1 MSNVWKINMVQ
12 NYTTRDDFNKLTF
25 KKGDSFSARIL
36 RLEGSTTDVIIKLL
50 DGRVFPARVDGEI
63 LQENLDDYM
72 FKFQLDGFEGGK
84 FLLRILESN
93 VIDSLGNNG
102 DSAIK
107 DPLMEELLKNLDFP
121 VGKEDV
127 PILKSMLKNNIPIT
141 EENLLEIKGLKEF
154 IDQSNNSPKELNK
167 FIDKF
172 IEAKGIQNNSSEA
185 KQIKETL
192 GRVLNEIKNLKID
205 DVFVMKA
212 LDIKLNEHN
221 IKAFSKVISNEY
233 SILPEIKET
242 TNVIKEQII
251 GNINKDTQGEGIV
264 NRNSTISEGDKL
276 IYSKK
281 DSSQPMVSIK
291 ESLENKEAILSSEKM
306 VNKEGKHSNDI
317 INERTIGIV
326 NDEDDLLGKMA
337 SHGND
342 EVDSTNK
349 LFKQLKSD
357 IMVDRSITSN
367 MVKDELREKISFI
380 KNDLMELIKL
390 SQKETSTFNN
400 VIQNLET
407 KFQEFKMFNTIN
419 NNYYF
424 LNVPLDMKDKEYDC
438 KLIIKDERSKGKKL
452 DTENIKIAASVAT
465 VNMEKVDAYL
475 TVNKNSATIEIESEA
490 TYVKILERFKGKLIN
505 DLIDSKYMFNIFI
518 KEKKHDFSFSNCRSF
533 FEDDDFTTINT
544 RV

>member
-12 NYTTRDDFNKLTF
+12 NYTTSDDFNKLTF

-50 DGRVFPARVDGEI
+50 DGRVFPARVDGDI

-154 IDQSNNSPKELNK
+154 IDQSNNSPRELNK

-185 KQIKETL
+185 EQIKATL

-212 LDIKLNEHN
+212 LDIKLNEYN

-251 GNINKDTQGEGIV
+251 GNINKDTQGEVIV

-276 IYSKK
+276 IYSEK

-326 NDEDDLLGKMA
+326 NDEEDLLGKMA
-337 SHGND
+337 SQGKD

-357 IMVDRSITSN
+357 IMVDRSITGN

-505 DLIDSKYMFNIFI
+505 DLMDSKYMFNIFI

>member
-36 RLEGSTTDVIIKLL
+36 RLEGNSTDVIIKLL

-185 KQIKETL
+185 EQIKATL

-251 GNINKDTQGEGIV
+251 GNINKYTQGEGIV
-264 NRNSTISEGDKL
+264 NSNSTFSEGDKL
-276 IYSKK
+276 IYSIK

-326 NDEDDLLGKMA
+326 NDEEDLLGKMA

>member
-50 DGRVFPARVDGEI
+50 DGRVFPARVDGDI

-185 KQIKETL
+185 EQIKATL

-212 LDIKLNEHN
+212 LDIKLNEYN

-251 GNINKDTQGEGIV
+251 GNINKDTQGEVIV

-276 IYSKK
+276 IYSEK

-326 NDEDDLLGKMA
+326 NDEEDLLGKMA
-337 SHGND
+337 SHGKD

-357 IMVDRSITSN
+357 IMVDRSITST

-505 DLIDSKYMFNIFI
+505 DLMDSKYMFNIFI

>member
-50 DGRVFPARVDGEI
+50 DGRVFPARVDGDI

-185 KQIKETL
+185 EQIKATL

-212 LDIKLNEHN
+212 LDIKLNEYN

-251 GNINKDTQGEGIV
+251 GNINKDTQGEVIV

-276 IYSKK
+276 IYSEK

-326 NDEDDLLGKMA
+326 NDEEDLLGKMA
-337 SHGND
+337 SHGKD

-357 IMVDRSITSN
+357 IMVDRSITST

-505 DLIDSKYMFNIFI
+505 DLMDSKYMFNIFI

-533 FEDDDFTTINT
+533 FEDDDFITINT

>member
-12 NYTTRDDFNKLTF
+12 NYTTRDDFNKITF

-251 GNINKDTQGEGIV
+251 GNINKDTQGEAIV
-264 NRNSTISEGDKL
+264 NRNSTFIEGDKL
-276 IYSKK
+276 IYSEK

-505 DLIDSKYMFNIFI
+505 DLMDSKYMFNIFI

>member
-50 DGRVFPARVDGEI
+50 DGRVFPARVDGDI

-185 KQIKETL
+185 EQIKATL

-212 LDIKLNEHN
+212 LDIKLNEYN

-251 GNINKDTQGEGIV
+251 GNINKDTQGEVIV

-276 IYSKK
+276 IYSEK

-326 NDEDDLLGKMA
+326 NDEEDLLGKMA
-337 SHGND
+337 SQGKD

-357 IMVDRSITSN
+357 IMVDRSITGN

-505 DLIDSKYMFNIFI
+505 DLMDSKYMFNIFI

>member
-50 DGRVFPARVDGEI
+50 DGRVFPARVDGDI

-154 IDQSNNSPKELNK
+154 IDQSNNSPRELNK

-185 KQIKETL
+185 EQIKATL

-212 LDIKLNEHN
+212 LDIKLNEYN

-251 GNINKDTQGEGIV
+251 GNINKDTQGEVIV

-276 IYSKK
+276 IYSEK

-326 NDEDDLLGKMA
+326 NDEEDLLGKMA
-337 SHGND
+337 SQGKD

-357 IMVDRSITSN
+357 IMVDRSITGN

-505 DLIDSKYMFNIFI
+505 DLMDSKYMFNIFI

>member
-1 MSNVWKINMVQ
+1 
-12 NYTTRDDFNKLTF
+12 
-25 KKGDSFSARIL
+25 
-36 RLEGSTTDVIIKLL
+36 
-50 DGRVFPARVDGEI
+50 
-63 LQENLDDYM
+63 
-72 FKFQLDGFEGGK
+72 
-84 FLLRILESN
+84 
-93 VIDSLGNNG
+93 
-102 DSAIK
+102 
-107 DPLMEELLKNLDFP
+107 
-121 VGKEDV
+121 
-127 PILKSMLKNNIPIT
+127 
-141 EENLLEIKGLKEF
+141 
-154 IDQSNNSPKELNK
+154 
-167 FIDKF
+167 
-172 IEAKGIQNNSSEA
+172 
-185 KQIKETL
+185 
-192 GRVLNEIKNLKID
+192 
-205 DVFVMKA
+205 
-212 LDIKLNEHN
+212 
-221 IKAFSKVISNEY
+221 
-233 SILPEIKET
+233 
-242 TNVIKEQII
+242 
-251 GNINKDTQGEGIV
+251 
-264 NRNSTISEGDKL
+264 
-276 IYSKK
+276 
-281 DSSQPMVSIK
+281 
-291 ESLENKEAILSSEKM
+291 
-306 VNKEGKHSNDI
+306 
-317 INERTIGIV
+317 
-326 NDEDDLLGKMA
+326 MA
-337 SHGND
+337 SQGKD

-357 IMVDRSITSN
+357 IMVDRSITGN

-505 DLIDSKYMFNIFI
+505 DLMDSKYMFNIFI

>member
-84 FLLRILESN
+84 FLLSILESN

-154 IDQSNNSPKELNK
+154 IDQSNNSPKDLNK

-185 KQIKETL
+185 KQMKETL

-251 GNINKDTQGEGIV
+251 GNINKDTQGEVIV
-264 NRNSTISEGDKL
+264 NRNSTFNEGDKL
-276 IYSKK
+276 MYSKK
-281 DSSQPMVSIK
+281 DSSQPMVSIN
-291 ESLENKEAILSSEKM
+291 ESLESKEVILSSEKM
-306 VNKEGKHSNDI
+306 INKEGKHSNDI

-326 NDEDDLLGKMA
+326 NDEDDLLVKVA
-337 SHGND
+337 SHGKD

-357 IMVDRSITSN
+357 VMVDRSITST
-367 MVKDELREKISFI
+367 MVKEEKISFI
-380 KNDLMELIKL
+380 KNDLLELIKL

-490 TYVKILERFKGKLIN
+490 TYVKTLERFKGKLIN
-505 DLIDSKYMFNIFI
+505 DLMDSKYMFNIFI

-533 FEDDDFTTINT
+533 FEDDAFTTINT

>member
-84 FLLRILESN
+84 FLLKILESN
-93 VIDSLGNNG
+93 VIDNLGNNG
-102 DSAIK
+102 DTTIK

-127 PILKSMLKNNIPIT
+127 PILKSMLKNSIPIT

-172 IEAKGIQNNSSEA
+172 IEAKGIQNNSTEA
-185 KQIKETL
+185 EHIKSTL
-192 GRVLNEIKNLKID
+192 DRVLNEIKNLKID

-233 SILPEIKET
+233 SILPEVEET

-264 NRNSTISEGDKL
+264 NRNSTFHEGDKL
-276 IYSKK
+276 IYSEK

-291 ESLENKEAILSSEKM
+291 ENIKNKEAILSSEKM
-306 VNKEGKHSNDI
+306 INNEGKSSNDI
-317 INERTIGIV
+317 INERTIGII
-326 NDEDDLLGKMA
+326 NDEDELLGKMA
-337 SHGND
+337 SHGKE
-342 EVDSTNK
+342 EVDNTNK

-357 IMVDRSITSN
+357 ITVDRSITGT

-505 DLIDSKYMFNIFI
+505 DLMDSKYMFNIFI

>member
-12 NYTTRDDFNKLTF
+12 NYTTKDDFNKLTF

-36 RLEGSTTDVIIKLL
+36 RLEGSATDVIIKLL

-93 VIDSLGNNG
+93 VIDNLGNNG
-102 DSAIK
+102 DIAIK

-167 FIDKF
+167 FIDKY
-172 IEAKGIQNNSSEA
+172 IEAKGIQNNSPEA
-185 KQIKETL
+185 EQIKSTL
-192 GRVLNEIKNLKID
+192 GKVLNEIKNLKID
-205 DVFVMKA
+205 DIFVMKA
-212 LDIKLNEHN
+212 LDIKLNEDS
-221 IKAFSKVISNEY
+221 IKAFSKVVSNQY
-233 SILPEIKET
+233 SVLPEIEET
-242 TNVIKEQII
+242 ANVIKEQIT
-251 GNINKDTQGEGIV
+251 GNINKDSQGESSV
-264 NRNSTISEGDKL
+264 NKNSTFQEGDKVL
-276 IYSKK
+276 YSEK
-281 DSSQPMVSIK
+281 DKSQTIASIK
-291 ESLENKEAILSSEKM
+291 ESLENKEAILSSEKLI
-306 VNKEGKHSNDI
+306 NKEGKSSSNI
-317 INERTIGIV
+317 INERTIGIIS
-326 NDEDDLLGKMA
+326 DEDDLQGEVLSQGKE
-337 SHGND
+337 
-342 EVDSTNK
+342 EVNSSNK

-357 IMVDRSITSN
+357 IMIDRSITST
-367 MVKDELREKISFI
+367 MVKDELREKISLI
-380 KNDLMELIKL
+380 KNNLMEIIKL
-390 SQKETSTFNN
+390 SQKDPSAFSN
-400 VIQNLET
+400 VAQNLDT

-424 LNVPLDMKDKEYDC
+424 LNVPMEMKDKEYDC
-438 KLIIKDERSKGKKL
+438 KLIIKDERNKGKKL
-452 DTENIKIAASVAT
+452 DTENIKIAASVVT

-490 TYVKILERFKGKLIN
+490 TYVKLLEKFKGKLIN
-505 DLIDSKYMFNIFI
+505 DLMDSKYMFNIFI

>member
-50 DGRVFPARVDGEI
+50 DGRVFPARVDGDI

-251 GNINKDTQGEGIV
+251 GNINKDTQGEVIV

-276 IYSKK
+276 IYSEK

-326 NDEDDLLGKMA
+326 NDEEDLLGKMA
-337 SHGND
+337 SHGKD

-357 IMVDRSITSN
+357 IMVDRSITST

-505 DLIDSKYMFNIFI
+505 DLMDSKYMFNIFI

>member
-251 GNINKDTQGEGIV
+251 GNINKDTQGEAIV
-264 NRNSTISEGDKL
+264 NRNSTFIEGDKL
-276 IYSKK
+276 IYSEK

-452 DTENIKIAASVAT
+452 DAENIKIAASVAT

-505 DLIDSKYMFNIFI
+505 DLMDSKYMFNIFI

>member
-50 DGRVFPARVDGEI
+50 DGRVFPARVDGDI

-185 KQIKETL
+185 EQIKATL

-212 LDIKLNEHN
+212 LDIKLNEYN

-251 GNINKDTQGEGIV
+251 GNINKDTQGEVIV

-276 IYSKK
+276 IYSEK

-306 VNKEGKHSNDI
+306 VNKEVKHSNDI

-326 NDEDDLLGKMA
+326 NDEEDLLGKMA
-337 SHGND
+337 SHGKD

-357 IMVDRSITSN
+357 IMVDRSITST

>member
-50 DGRVFPARVDGEI
+50 DGRVFPAKVDGEI

-84 FLLRILESN
+84 FLLRVLESN
-93 VIDSLGNNG
+93 IVDNLGNRG
-102 DSAIK
+102 DLAIK

-127 PILKSMLKNNIPIT
+127 PILKAMLKNNIAIT

-154 IDQSNNSPKELNK
+154 IDQSNNSPKELSK

-172 IEAKGIQNNSSEA
+172 IEARGIPDNSPEVEY
-185 KQIKETL
+185 IKSTL
-192 GRVLNEIKNLKID
+192 GKVLNEIKNLKID
-205 DVFVMKA
+205 DIFVMKA
-212 LDIKLNEHN
+212 LDIKLNEDS
-221 IKAFSKVISNEY
+221 IKTFSKVTSNEY
-233 SILPEIKET
+233 SVFPEVKET
-242 TNVIKEQII
+242 ANVIKEQIS
-251 GNINKDTQGEGIV
+251 GNINKDSQGENVV
-264 NRNSTISEGDKL
+264 NKNSIFQETDKVLYSEKDKPQSIIL
-276 IYSKK
+276 EK
-281 DSSQPMVSIK
+281 DNI
-291 ESLENKEAILSSEKM
+291 ESKEAILSLEKM
-306 VNKEGKHSNDI
+306 VGKEEKAVKDI

-326 NDEDDLLGKMA
+326 SDEDEIQGKTISQGKEELANSTKLLK
-337 SHGND
+337 
-342 EVDSTNK
+342 E
-349 LFKQLKSD
+349 LKTD
-357 IMVDRSITSN
+357 TMLDRSITSN
-367 MVKDELREKISFI
+367 MVKDELKEKISLI
-380 KNDLMELIKL
+380 KTNLMEMIKL
-390 SQKETSTFNN
+390 AQKDPATFNN
-400 VIQNLET
+400 VVQNLDT

-424 LNVPLDMKDKEYDC
+424 LNIPMDMKDKEYDC
-438 KLIIKDERSKGKKL
+438 KLIIKDERGKGKKL

-465 VNMEKVDAYL
+465 VNMEKIDAYL
-475 TVNKNSATIEIESEA
+475 TINKNAATIEIESEA
-490 TYVKILERFKGKLIN
+490 AYVKVLEKFKGNLVK
-505 DLIDSKYMFNIFI
+505 DLVDSKYMFNIFI

-533 FEDDDFTTINT
+533 FEDNDFTTINT

>member
-50 DGRVFPARVDGEI
+50 DGRVFPARVDGDI

-276 IYSKK
+276 IYSEK

-326 NDEDDLLGKMA
+326 NDEEDLLGKMA
-337 SHGND
+337 SHGKD

-505 DLIDSKYMFNIFI
+505 DLMDSKYMFNIFI

>member
-50 DGRVFPARVDGEI
+50 DGRVFPARVDGDI

>member
-326 NDEDDLLGKMA
+326 NDEEDLLGKMA

-357 IMVDRSITSN
+357 IMADRSITSN

-475 TVNKNSATIEIESEA
+475 TVNKNSATIEIQSEA

>member
-172 IEAKGIQNNSSEA
+172 IEARGLQNNSSEA

-251 GNINKDTQGEGIV
+251 GNINKDTQGEAIV
-264 NRNSTISEGDKL
+264 NRNSTFIEGDKL
-276 IYSKK
+276 IYSEK

-291 ESLENKEAILSSEKM
+291 ESLESKEAILSSEKM
-306 VNKEGKHSNDI
+306 ISKEGKHSNDI

-326 NDEDDLLGKMA
+326 NDEDELLGKMA
-337 SHGND
+337 SHGKD
-342 EVDSTNK
+342 EVGNTNK
-349 LFKQLKSD
+349 LIKQLKSD
-357 IMVDRSITSN
+357 IMVDRSITST

-505 DLIDSKYMFNIFI
+505 DLMDSKYMFNIFI

>member
-50 DGRVFPARVDGEI
+50 DGRVFPARVDGDI

-154 IDQSNNSPKELNK
+154 IDQSNNSPRELNK

-185 KQIKETL
+185 EQIKATL

-212 LDIKLNEHN
+212 LDIKLNEYN

-251 GNINKDTQGEGIV
+251 GNINKDTQGEVIV

-276 IYSKK
+276 IYSEK

-326 NDEDDLLGKMA
+326 NDEEDLLGKMA
-337 SHGND
+337 SQGKD

-357 IMVDRSITSN
+357 IMVDRSITGN

-475 TVNKNSATIEIESEA
+475 IVNKNSATIEIESEA

-505 DLIDSKYMFNIFI
+505 DLMDSKYMFNIFI

-533 FEDDDFTTINT
+533 FEDDDFTTINS

>member
-251 GNINKDTQGEGIV
+251 GNINKDTQGEAIV
-264 NRNSTISEGDKL
+264 NRNSTFIEGDKL
-276 IYSKK
+276 IYSEK

-505 DLIDSKYMFNIFI
+505 DLMDSKYMFNIFI

>member
-84 FLLRILESN
+84 LHLSILESN
-93 VIDSLGNNG
+93 VIDNIGNNG

-154 IDQSNNSPKELNK
+154 IDQSNNSPNELNK

-172 IEAKGIQNNSSEA
+172 IEARGLQNNSSEA
-185 KQIKETL
+185 EQIKETL

-205 DVFVMKA
+205 DIFVMKA

-251 GNINKDTQGEGIV
+251 GNINKDTQGEGIA
-264 NRNSTISEGDKL
+264 NRNSTFNEGDKL
-276 IYSKK
+276 TYSEK

-291 ESLENKEAILSSEKM
+291 ESLENKEAILSSEK
-306 VNKEGKHSNDI
+306 VINKEGKYSNDI

-337 SHGND
+337 SHGKD
-342 EVDSTNK
+342 EVDNTNK

-357 IMVDRSITSN
+357 IMVDRSITST

-390 SQKETSTFNN
+390 SQKDTSTFNN

-505 DLIDSKYMFNIFI
+505 DLMDSKYMFNIFI

>member
-185 KQIKETL
+185 EQIKETL

-242 TNVIKEQII
+242 TNFIKEQII

-342 EVDSTNK
+342 EVGNTNK
-349 LFKQLKSD
+349 LIKQLKSD

>member
-251 GNINKDTQGEGIV
+251 GNINKDTQGEAIV
-264 NRNSTISEGDKL
+264 NRNSTFTEGDKL
-276 IYSKK
+276 IYSEK
-281 DSSQPMVSIK
+281 DSSQPMVAIK

-505 DLIDSKYMFNIFI
+505 DLMDSKYMFNIFI

>member
-326 NDEDDLLGKMA
+326 NDEDELLGKMA

-505 DLIDSKYMFNIFI
+505 DLMDSKYMFNIFI

>member
-12 NYTTRDDFNKLTF
+12 NYTTKDDFNKLTF
-25 KKGDSFSARIL
+25 KKGDSFSARVL
-36 RLEGSTTDVIIKLL
+36 RLEGSATDVIIKLL

-93 VIDSLGNNG
+93 VIDNLGNNV
-102 DSAIK
+102 DTAIK

-167 FIDKF
+167 FIDKY
-172 IEAKGIQNNSSEA
+172 IEAKGIQNNSPEA
-185 KQIKETL
+185 EQIKSTL
-192 GRVLNEIKNLKID
+192 GKVLNEIKNLKID
-205 DVFVMKA
+205 DIFVMKA
-212 LDIKLNEHN
+212 LDIKLNEDS
-221 IKAFSKVISNEY
+221 IKAFAKVVSNQY
-233 SILPEIKET
+233 SVSPEIEET
-242 TNVIKEQII
+242 ANVIKEQIT
-251 GNINKDTQGEGIV
+251 GNINKDSQGEISV
-264 NRNSTISEGDKL
+264 NKNSTFQEGDKVF
-276 IYSKK
+276 YSEK
-281 DSSQPMVSIK
+281 DKSQTMASIK
-291 ESLENKEAILSSEKM
+291 ESLENKEAILSSEKLI
-306 VNKEGKHSNDI
+306 NKEGKSSSDI
-317 INERTIGIV
+317 INERTIGIIS
-326 NDEDDLLGKMA
+326 DEDDLQGKVV
-337 SHGND
+337 SQRKE
-342 EVDSTNK
+342 EVDSSNK
-349 LFKQLKSD
+349 LFKQLKSETM
-357 IMVDRSITSN
+357 IDRSITST
-367 MVKDELREKISFI
+367 MVKEELREKISLI
-380 KNDLMELIKL
+380 KNNLMEIIKL
-390 SQKETSTFNN
+390 SQKDPSTFSN
-400 VIQNLET
+400 VVQNLDT

-424 LNVPLDMKDKEYDC
+424 LNVPMDMKDKEYDC

-490 TYVKILERFKGKLIN
+490 AYVKLLEKFKGKLIN
-505 DLIDSKYMFNIFI
+505 DLMDSKYMFNIFI

>member
-505 DLIDSKYMFNIFI
+505 DLMDSKYMFNIFI

>member
-326 NDEDDLLGKMA
+326 NDEEDLLVKMA

-452 DTENIKIAASVAT
+452 DAENIKIAASVAT

>member
-84 FLLRILESN
+84 LHLSILESN
-93 VIDSLGNNG
+93 VIDNIGNNG

-154 IDQSNNSPKELNK
+154 IDQSNNSPNELNK

-172 IEAKGIQNNSSEA
+172 IEARGLQNNSSEA
-185 KQIKETL
+185 EQIKETL

-205 DVFVMKA
+205 DIFVMKA

-251 GNINKDTQGEGIV
+251 GNINKDTQGEGIA
-264 NRNSTISEGDKL
+264 NRNSTFNEGDKL
-276 IYSKK
+276 TYSEK

-291 ESLENKEAILSSEKM
+291 ESLENKEAILSSEK
-306 VNKEGKHSNDI
+306 VINKEGKYSNDI

-337 SHGND
+337 SHGKD
-342 EVDSTNK
+342 EVDNTNK

-357 IMVDRSITSN
+357 IMVDRSITST

-390 SQKETSTFNN
+390 SQKDTSTFNN

-490 TYVKILERFKGKLIN
+490 TYVKILERFKGKLVN
-505 DLIDSKYMFNIFI
+505 DLMDSKYMFNIFI

>member
-84 FLLRILESN
+84 FLLSILESN

-154 IDQSNNSPKELNK
+154 IDQSNNSPKDLNK

-251 GNINKDTQGEGIV
+251 GNINKDTQGEVIV
-264 NRNSTISEGDKL
+264 NRNSTFNEGDKL
-276 IYSKK
+276 MYSKK
-281 DSSQPMVSIK
+281 DSSQPMVSIN
-291 ESLENKEAILSSEKM
+291 ESLESKEVILSSEKM
-306 VNKEGKHSNDI
+306 INKEGKHSNDI

-326 NDEDDLLGKMA
+326 NDEDDLLVKVA
-337 SHGND
+337 SHGKD

-357 IMVDRSITSN
+357 VMVDRSITST

-380 KNDLMELIKL
+380 KNDLLELIKL

-490 TYVKILERFKGKLIN
+490 TYVKTLERFKGKLIN
-505 DLIDSKYMFNIFI
+505 DLMDSKYMFNIFI

>member
-12 NYTTRDDFNKLTF
+12 NYTTKDDFNKLTF

-36 RLEGSTTDVIIKLL
+36 RLEGSATDVIIKLL

-93 VIDSLGNNG
+93 VIDNLGNNV
-102 DSAIK
+102 DTAIK

-167 FIDKF
+167 FIDKY
-172 IEAKGIQNNSSEA
+172 IEAKGIQNTSPEA
-185 KQIKETL
+185 EQIKSTL
-192 GRVLNEIKNLKID
+192 GKVLNEIKNLKID
-205 DVFVMKA
+205 DIFVMKA
-212 LDIKLNEHN
+212 LDIKLNEDS
-221 IKAFSKVISNEY
+221 IKAFSKVVSNQY
-233 SILPEIKET
+233 SVSPEIEET
-242 TNVIKEQII
+242 ANVIKEQIT
-251 GNINKDTQGEGIV
+251 GNINKDSQGEISV
-264 NRNSTISEGDKL
+264 NKNSTFQEGDKVF
-276 IYSKK
+276 YSEK
-281 DSSQPMVSIK
+281 DKSQTMASIK
-291 ESLENKEAILSSEKM
+291 ESLENKEAILSSEKLI
-306 VNKEGKHSNDI
+306 NKEGKSSSDI
-317 INERTIGIV
+317 INERTIGIIS
-326 NDEDDLLGKMA
+326 DEDDLQGKVV
-337 SHGND
+337 SQRKE
-342 EVDSTNK
+342 EVDSSNK
-349 LFKQLKSD
+349 LFKQLKSETM
-357 IMVDRSITSN
+357 IDRIITST
-367 MVKDELREKISFI
+367 MVKEELREKISLI
-380 KNDLMELIKL
+380 KNNLMEIIKL
-390 SQKETSTFNN
+390 SQKDPSTFSN
-400 VIQNLET
+400 VVQNLDT

-424 LNVPLDMKDKEYDC
+424 LNVPMDMKDKEYDC

-490 TYVKILERFKGKLIN
+490 AYVKLLEKFKGKLIN
-505 DLIDSKYMFNIFI
+505 DLMDSKYMFNIFI
-518 KEKKHDFSFSNCRSF
+518 KEKKHDFSFSNCRNF

>member
-36 RLEGSTTDVIIKLL
+36 RLEGNSTDVIIKLL

-172 IEAKGIQNNSSEA
+172 IEARGLQNNSFEA

-192 GRVLNEIKNLKID
+192 GKVLNEIKNLKID

-251 GNINKDTQGEGIV
+251 GNINKGTQGEGIV
-264 NRNSTISEGDKL
+264 NRNSTISKGDKL

-326 NDEDDLLGKMA
+326 NDEDELLGKMA
-337 SHGND
+337 SRSKD

-367 MVKDELREKISFI
+367 MVKNELREKISFI

-505 DLIDSKYMFNIFI
+505 DLIDSKYLFNIFI

>member
-12 NYTTRDDFNKLTF
+12 NYTTKDDFNKLTF

-36 RLEGSTTDVIIKLL
+36 RLEGSATDVIIKLL

-84 FLLRILESN
+84 FLLKILESN
-93 VIDSLGNNG
+93 VIDNLENNV
-102 DSAIK
+102 DTAIK
-107 DPLMEELLKNLDFP
+107 DLLMEELLKNLDFP

-167 FIDKF
+167 FIDKY
-172 IEAKGIQNNSSEA
+172 IEAKGIQNNSPEA
-185 KQIKETL
+185 EQIKSTL
-192 GRVLNEIKNLKID
+192 GKVLNEIKNLKID
-205 DVFVMKA
+205 DIFVMKA
-212 LDIKLNEHN
+212 LDIKLNEDS
-221 IKAFSKVISNEY
+221 IKAFSKVVSNQY
-233 SILPEIKET
+233 SVLPEIEET
-242 TNVIKEQII
+242 ANVIKEQIT
-251 GNINKDTQGEGIV
+251 GNVNKDSQGEV
-264 NRNSTISEGDKL
+264 SANKNSTFQEGDKVV
-276 IYSKK
+276 YSEK
-281 DSSQPMVSIK
+281 DKSQTMASIK
-291 ESLENKEAILSSEKM
+291 ESIENKEAILSSEKLI
-306 VNKEGKHSNDI
+306 NKEGKSSSDI
-317 INERTIGIV
+317 VNERTIGIIS
-326 NDEDDLLGKMA
+326 DEDDLQGKVV
-337 SHGND
+337 SKGKE
-342 EVDSTNK
+342 EVDSSNK

-357 IMVDRSITSN
+357 TMIDKSITST
-367 MVKDELREKISFI
+367 MVKEELREKISLI
-380 KNDLMELIKL
+380 KNNLMEIIKL
-390 SQKETSTFNN
+390 SQKDPSTFSN
-400 VIQNLET
+400 VVQNLDT

-424 LNVPLDMKDKEYDC
+424 LNVPMDMKDKEYDC

-490 TYVKILERFKGKLIN
+490 TYVKLLEKFKGKLIN
-505 DLIDSKYMFNIFI
+505 DLMDSKYMFNIFI
-518 KEKKHDFSFSNCRSF
+518 REKKHDFSFSNCRSF

>member
-93 VIDSLGNNG
+93 VIDNLGNNG
-102 DSAIK
+102 DTAIK

-127 PILKSMLKNNIPIT
+127 PILKSMLKNSIPIT
-141 EENLLEIKGLKEF
+141 EGNLLEIKGLKEF

-172 IEAKGIQNNSSEA
+172 IEAKGIQNNSPEA
-185 KQIKETL
+185 EHIKSTL
-192 GRVLNEIKNLKID
+192 NRVLNEIKNLKID

-233 SILPEIKET
+233 SILPEVKET

-251 GNINKDTQGEGIV
+251 GNINKETQGDGIV
-264 NRNSTISEGDKL
+264 NRNSTFHEGDKL
-276 IYSKK
+276 IYSEK

-291 ESLENKEAILSSEKM
+291 ENIKNKEAILSSEKM
-306 VNKEGKHSNDI
+306 INNEGKSSNDI
-317 INERTIGIV
+317 INERTIGII
-326 NDEDDLLGKMA
+326 NDEDDLLGKME
-337 SHGND
+337 SHGKE
-342 EVDSTNK
+342 EVDNTNK

-357 IMVDRSITSN
+357 ITVDRSITST

-505 DLIDSKYMFNIFI
+505 DLMDSKYMFNIFI

>member
-12 NYTTRDDFNKLTF
+12 NYTTKDDFNKLTF

-36 RLEGSTTDVIIKLL
+36 RLEGSATDVIIKLL

-93 VIDSLGNNG
+93 VIDNLGNNV
-102 DSAIK
+102 DTAIK

-167 FIDKF
+167 FIDKY
-172 IEAKGIQNNSSEA
+172 IEAKGIQNNSPEA
-185 KQIKETL
+185 EQIKSTL
-192 GRVLNEIKNLKID
+192 GKVLNEIKNLKID
-205 DVFVMKA
+205 DIFVMKA
-212 LDIKLNEHN
+212 LDIKLNEDS
-221 IKAFSKVISNEY
+221 IKAFSKVVSNQY
-233 SILPEIKET
+233 SVLPEIEET
-242 TNVIKEQII
+242 TNVIKEQIT
-251 GNINKDTQGEGIV
+251 GNINKDSQGEVSV
-264 NRNSTISEGDKL
+264 NKNSTFQEGDKVV
-276 IYSKK
+276 YSEK
-281 DSSQPMVSIK
+281 DKSQTMASIK
-291 ESLENKEAILSSEKM
+291 ESIENKEAILSSEKLI
-306 VNKEGKHSNDI
+306 NKEGKSSSDI
-317 INERTIGIV
+317 INERTIGIIS
-326 NDEDDLLGKMA
+326 DEDDLQGKVV
-337 SHGND
+337 SQGKK
-342 EVDSTNK
+342 EVDSSNK

-357 IMVDRSITSN
+357 TMIDRSITST
-367 MVKDELREKISFI
+367 MVKEELREKISLI
-380 KNDLMELIKL
+380 KNNLMEIIKL
-390 SQKETSTFNN
+390 SQKDPSTFSN
-400 VIQNLET
+400 VVQNLDT

-424 LNVPLDMKDKEYDC
+424 LNVPMDMKDKEYDC

-490 TYVKILERFKGKLIN
+490 TYVKLLEKFKGKLIN
-505 DLIDSKYMFNIFI
+505 DLMDSKYMFNIFI
-518 KEKKHDFSFSNCRSF
+518 REKKHDFSFSNCRSF